1 MTDSSSSS
9 SPSDGLS
16 FILDES
22 SDDEQIFAH
31 VHENEKE
38 KRALELIM
46 KLRQLREE
54 KRASSSS
61 ASQRR
66 RKKKRFIKRDREEA
80 HERLVKDYF
89 ADDSIYNESHF
100 RRRFRMRRHLFLRI
114 VDALQSRFDFFKQR
128 TDALGR
134 RGLSPLTKRTV
145 AIRMLACGIST
156 DRFDEYLKI
165 CESIAMECMKNF
177 DAAVIQVFGKEY
189 L

>member
-9 SPSDGLS
+9 SSSDGLS

-46 KLRQLREE
+46 KLTQLREG

-80 HERLVKDYF
+80 HERLMKDYF
-89 ADDSIYNESHF
+89 ADDSIYNESHSH
-100 RRRFRMRRHLFLRI
+100 RRFRMRRHLFLRI
-114 VDALQSRFDFFKQR
+114 VDALQSCFDLLQAE
-128 TDALGR
+128 DG
-134 RGLSPLTKRTV
+134 
-145 AIRMLACGIST
+145 C
-156 DRFDEYLKI
+156 
-165 CESIAMECMKNF
+165 
-177 DAAVIQVFGKEY
+177 FGKAWVVTSH
-189 L
+189 

>member
-9 SPSDGLS
+9 SSSSDGMS
-16 FILDES
+16 FKLDES
-22 SDDEQIFAH
+22 SDDEQLLKR
-31 VHENEKE
+31 VCDNEKE
-38 KRALELIM
+38 KRAREVIM

-54 KRASSSS
+54 KRPSSSS

-80 HERLVKDYF
+80 HKHLVKDYF

-100 RRRFRMRRHLFLRI
+100 RRRFRMRRHLFLSI
-114 VDALQSRFDFFKQR
+114 VDALQSHFDFFKQR

-134 RGLSPLTKRTV
+134 CGLSPLTNCT
-145 AIRMLACGIST
+145 
-156 DRFDEYLKI
+156 
-165 CESIAMECMKNF
+165 
-177 DAAVIQVFGKEY
+177 AA